1 VGPHRPREGEGSIV
15 DYLPLLGVAV
25 VVVGL
30 VLRLNPLIVVL
41 TAGILTGL
49 IAQMSPLAILAAIG
63 RAVTAN
69 RLMLLFILVLPVVGV
84 LERHGLRERAE
95 MLIRGLQ
102 RLTSGG
108 ILFGYMLARQVSAAF
123 GLQLGGHPQFIRPL
137 IAPMAE
143 AAAERDGMTDEGLA
157 ERVKA
162 TAAAAENTGNFFGQL
177 IFIAASGLLLI
188 KGTLDQAGH
197 PVSVEAMALW
207 AIPTAIA
214 AFLISVVRFL
224 KLDRDIRRAAR
235 GTKAEARAA

>member
-1 VGPHRPREGEGSIV
+1 V

-41 TAGILTGL
+41 TAGIVTGL
-49 IAQMSPLAILAAIG
+49 IAHMSPLAILGAIG
-63 RAVTAN
+63 QAVTAN

-84 LERHGLRERAE
+84 LERHGMRERAE
-95 MLIRGLQ
+95 TLIRSLQ

-108 ILFGYMLARQVSAAF
+108 IMFGYLLTRQISAAF
-123 GLQLGGHPQFIRPL
+123 GLPLGGHAQFIRPL

-143 AAAERDGMTDEGLA
+143 AAAERDGVNDEALA

-162 TAAAAENTGNFFGQL
+162 TAAAAENVGNFFGQM

-197 PVSVEAMALW
+197 QVSVEAMALW
-207 AIPTAIA
+207 AIPTAIV
-214 AFLISVVRFL
+214 AFLISIVRFL
-224 KLDRDIRRAAR
+224 KLDRDIRHAAR
-235 GTKAEARAA
+235 EAKAEARTA

>member
-1 VGPHRPREGEGSIV
+1 VRIGQEGSIV
-15 DYLPLLGVAV
+15 DFLPLLGVVV

-41 TAGILTGL
+41 TAGIVTGL
-49 IAQMSPLAILAAIG
+49 IAHMEPLAILAAIG
-63 RAVTAN
+63 RAVTTN
-69 RLMLLFILVLPVVGV
+69 RLMLLFILVLPVVGL

-95 MLIRGLQ
+95 ILIRSLQ

-108 ILFGYMLARQVSAAF
+108 ILFGYLLARQISAAF
-123 GLQLGGHPQFIRPL
+123 GLPLGGHPQFIRPL

-143 AAAERDGMTDEGLA
+143 AAAQRDGAIDEALA

-162 TAAAAENTGNFFGQL
+162 TAAAAENVGNFFGQM
-177 IFIAASGLLLI
+177 IFLAASGLLLI

-207 AIPTAIA
+207 AIPTAVV
-214 AFLISVVRFL
+214 AFLISIVRFF
-224 KLDRDIRRAAR
+224 KLDRDIKRAGR
-235 GTKAEARAA
+235 QPGRDHGGEARAA